1 MEASLKEGRGNRAV
15 VDFECCLARS
25 FIPGVAYTSA
35 AEYVGPT
42 FARRRSGCNFAFAG
56 AIQYLQE
63 ESPDRREKIGTAPL
77 NNTNGFGDLG
87 YYQRDKPGLRMSH
100 ELGEDRASRG

>member
-1 MEASLKEGRGNRAV
+1 MPSVVVEALLKEGRGNRAV

-25 FIPGVAYTSA
+25 FIPGVTYTSA

-56 AIQYLQE
+56 AIQYPQE
-63 ESPDRREKIGTAPL
+63 ESPDRREKIGAAPL
-77 NNTNGFGDLG
+77 NNTNVFETWGITKETNRGFGCPM
-87 YYQRDKPGLRMSH
+87 K
-100 ELGEDRASRG
+100 